1 MKRRNHLERTFW
13 VEKSFIAILITAGLL
28 WAGVLFLQAQEK
40 EYPSRQIEFVIPY
53 DPGGSVDIWSRVFAE
68 AVKDILKVPV
78 VPVNKPGAGGAI
90 GTAYVGSAKPD
101 GYTLGA
107 GSFGALVISP
117 MVEPKLPY
125 KRSELTL
132 VCQTLT
138 FPVGLFVKADA
149 PWKNLKEF
157 IEYAKENPGK
167 LRATVGGPSGV
178 PALLLESLKIQAG
191 GLQII
196 NIPTKGGGSMATAIL
211 GGHVE
216 LCSDPVGS
224 EVGLLKAGRVRALA
238 VSSKVPDFPE
248 LPTFAEAGV
257 PGVIL
262 DPWMCVIA
270 PKGLPKSI
278 LDKITTAYEKA
289 AKNPTVIE
297 QLYRQA
303 MNVDFVG
310 PEAFAK
316 KIEQDDL
323 TIREIVKKVGMV
335 K

>member
-1 MKRRNHLERTFW
+1 MEKGKISEGKFFVLKHFW
-13 VEKSFIAILITAGLL
+13 AILVAGIILC
-28 WAGVLFLQAQEK
+28 AGVSPLQAQEK
-40 EYPSRQIEFVIPY
+40 EYPNRQIEFIIPY

-78 VPVNKPGAGGAI
+78 VSINKPGAGGAV
-90 GTAYVGSAKPD
+90 GSAYVASAKPD

-107 GSFGALVISP
+107 GSYGAMVISP
-117 MVEPKLPY
+117 IVEPKLPY
-125 KRSELTL
+125 KRSDLTL
-132 VCQTLT
+132 ICQTLT

-149 PWKNLKEF
+149 PWKNLKEL
-157 IEYAKENPGK
+157 IEYAKANPNK
-167 LRATVGGPSGV
+167 LRATVGGASGIPSLV
-178 PALLLESLKIQAG
+178 LESFKIQAG

-196 NIPTKGGGSMATAIL
+196 SIPTKGGGSMATAIL
-211 GGHVE
+211 GGHAE

-224 EVGLLKAGRVRALA
+224 EAGLLKAGRVRALA
-238 VSSKVPDFPE
+238 VSGKVPEFPE

-257 PGVIL
+257 PGVNL

-270 PKGLPKSI
+270 PKGLPKTI
-278 LDKITTAYEKA
+278 LDKVTAAYEKA
-289 AKNPTVIE
+289 AKSPAVID
-297 QLYRQA
+297 QLYKQA
-303 MNVDFVG
+303 MNVDFIG